1 VHGTW
6 KRGIKATHIVD
17 IDHVRA
23 ARPRGL
29 RMTTP
34 TPTLT
39 GPGYTI
45 VEDAS
50 LEGRNTFRVPAR
62 AQMLIDI
69 QRPAALAEVLA
80 FPYLKTQPL
89 LVLGGGSNMLFTRDW
104 PGVVL
109 SMAAHGTRI
118 IEERGDAALVRAEAG
133 ESWNDLV
140 TWSLGRGFVGL
151 ENLVLIPG
159 SVGAAPIQNIGA
171 YGREVREFVSAV
183 DSWDRHAN
191 AIVRMDSAACAFAYR
206 DSIFKHDPD
215 RYIISAVE
223 FLLPRSGELR
233 MDYAGIADEIAAMN
247 VEANPRTV
255 AEAVARLRTR
265 KLPNPAIVGNAGSF
279 FKNPVVTDSV
289 AGDLKREHPAM
300 PSWPAGD
307 GHRKLSAAW
316 LLEAA
321 GLKGAR
327 EGDAVVSNQHALV
340 LVNEG
345 RATGAQVW
353 TLAQRVQETVSQR
366 FDVRLEPEP
375 IVI

>member
-1 VHGTW
+1 MLPASMNS
-6 KRGIKATHIVD
+6 IS
-17 IDHVRA
+17 
-23 ARPRGL
+23 
-29 RMTTP
+29 
-34 TPTLT
+34 PTLT

-69 QRPAALAEVLA
+69 RRPTALSEVLA

-109 SMAAHGTRI
+109 SMATHGARI

-140 TWSLGRGFVGL
+140 NWSLAGGFFGL
-151 ENLVLIPG
+151 ENLALIPG
-159 SVGAAPIQNIGA
+159 SVGAVPIQNIGA
-171 YGREVREFVSAV
+171 YGREVREFVSTV
-183 DSWDRHAN
+183 ELWDRHSN
-191 AIVRMDSAACAFAYR
+191 AIARLDNAACAFAYR
-206 DSIFKHDPD
+206 DSIFKREPD
-215 RYIISAVE
+215 RYIITAVE

-233 MDYAGIADEIAAMN
+233 MDYAGIADEIAAMK

-265 KLPNPAIVGNAGSF
+265 KLPNPAIIGNAGSF
-279 FKNPVVTDSV
+279 FKNPVVATSV
-289 AGDLKREHPAM
+289 ADDLKGEHPAL
-300 PSWPAGD
+300 PNWPADEGR
-307 GHRKLSAAW
+307 RKLSAAW
-316 LLEAA
+316 LIEAS

-327 EGDAVVSNQHALV
+327 DGDAAVSHQHALV

-353 TLAQRVQETVSQR
+353 ALAQRVQQAVVQR
-366 FDVRLEPEP
+366 FGIQLEPEP
-375 IVI
+375 III